1 MRRFQSAH
9 GLAADGIVGPRT
21 RLVLR
26 APVALARVPASVGPG
41 ARSLCARCSGIYARS
56 ASIPAP
62 STGASVP
69 GRRTRFSSSRRLA
82 AWRSTESSVRTP
94 RVDFRGRTGQ
104 RRWPADRPRSRLAE
118 HADATAGAVE
128 HPPTAT
134 TPGPAH
140 RRPPI
145 VATPAKKP
153 GRSPDGLDPLGM
165 AAVIAL
171 IAIAGL
177 LLVAG
182 GVVAPATSAP
192 HGAGESAR
200 AGDGGVVT
208 APRADRPNPGRN
220 PRPVARRSAHS
231 RATGAVA
238 ATDVP
243 RPSQR
248 RRPRPTRPIVPRIRA
263 LGYVSVPP
271 DIALDAG
278 AEPQAQAI
286 EAACGARRWTFVGG
300 VREPEPANGKE
311 PRADGPQPRAG
322 RLRIGRPTA

>member
-1 MRRFQSAH
+1 MLVRGAGYDRVDGADRVRAVQRHLRAAGVDPGPVDGRFGPLTEAAVRRFQSAH

-69 GRRTRFSSSRRLA
+69 GRRTRFSGSRRLA

-94 RVDFRGRTGQ
+94 RVDFRGRTG
-104 RRWPADRPRSRLAE
+104 RRPGLGTGSRSRLAE

-182 GVVAPATSAP
+182 GVGWRRRRARRMVPASQLAP
-192 HGAGESAR
+192 
-200 AGDGGVVT
+200 VT
-208 APRADRPNPGRN
+208 AAWPAAPRADARTRVATPAPWRGDRPTAERLARWPQRTC
-220 PRPVARRSAHS
+220 RARRSDGAPVR
-231 RATGAVA
+231 RAPLSPGYGRW
-238 ATDVP
+238 AT
-243 RPSQR
+243 
-248 RRPRPTRPIVPRIRA
+248 
-263 LGYVSVPP
+263 
-271 DIALDAG
+271 
-278 AEPQAQAI
+278 
-286 EAACGARRWTFVGG
+286 
-300 VREPEPANGKE
+300 
-311 PRADGPQPRAG
+311 
-322 RLRIGRPTA
+322 